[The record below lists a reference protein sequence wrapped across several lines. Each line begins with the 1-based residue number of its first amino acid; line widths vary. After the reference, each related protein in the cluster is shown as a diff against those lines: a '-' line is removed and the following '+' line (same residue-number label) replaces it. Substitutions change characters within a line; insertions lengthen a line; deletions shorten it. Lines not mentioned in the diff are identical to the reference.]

1 MQTLGIINNILP
13 FSHKKKE
20 RFQIILEPLQ
30 ALFQLSLL
38 SFTPIDTKLNIYNNI
53 LYIQIPNWHQSI
65 SRTYYNDSKDD
76 LFYLFNVIRRLK
88 SFYINFKDSQNQLEK
103 DLYNLLVNLAC
114 IGIDNLLL
122 TYQNVDKTALLHTL
136 HMYKSMLDNS
146 NTHLNFD
153 DDNNRIDT
161 IFINI
166 KDLYTQ
172 PEINIL
178 YNTLL
183 IIQRDPTNYLNYING
198 INMMLIPMNEKI
210 RKWINDNIVF

>member
-76 LFYLFNVIRRLK
+76 LFYLFNVIRRFK
-88 SFYINFKDSQNQLEK
+88 SFYISFKDSHNQIEK

-136 HMYKSMLDNS
+136 HMYKSMLENS
-146 NTHLNFD
+146 NAHLNFD

-166 KDLYTQ
+166 KELYTQ
-172 PEINIL
+172 EEISIL

-183 IIQRDPTNYLNYING
+183 MTQRDPSNYLNYING

>member
-1 MQTLGIINNILP
+1 MI
-13 FSHKKKE
+13 
-20 RFQIILEPLQ
+20 
-30 ALFQLSLL
+30 
-38 SFTPIDTKLNIYNNI
+38 
-53 LYIQIPNWHQSI
+53 
-65 SRTYYNDSKDD
+65 
-76 LFYLFNVIRRLK
+76 
-88 SFYINFKDSQNQLEK
+88 
-103 DLYNLLVNLAC
+103 
-114 IGIDNLLL
+114 
-122 TYQNVDKTALLHTL
+122 
-136 HMYKSMLDNS
+136 DNS